1 VRALAMFVATA
12 GGLGYAPVAPGTFGS
27 LAGLAL
33 IPLLAA
39 LHDRSGRI
47 VYGIA
52 IVALMAGAIWAAG
65 RADEILPGHDHGR
78 IVIDEVAGM
87 VVGSLFVPA
96 TWGAGLL
103 LFVLFRVF
111 DVAKPFPA
119 NRIDRDL
126 PGGLGVVADDLVA
139 GLYAGIVCR
148 LVLELT

>member
-27 LAGLAL
+27 LVGIPLV
-33 IPLLAA
+33 PLLASVD
-39 LHDRSGRI
+39 DRVGRFA
-47 VYGIA
+47 YGVLVVLLLA
-52 IVALMAGAIWAAG
+52 AAVWAAG
-65 RADEILPGHDHGR
+65 RADEMLPGHDHGR

-87 VVGSLFVPA
+87 IVGSLFVPA
-96 TWGAGLL
+96 TWAAAVL
-103 LFVLFRVF
+103 LFALFRLF
-111 DVAKPFPA
+111 DVVKPYPA

-139 GLYAGIVCR
+139 GIYAGVACR

>member
-27 LAGLAL
+27 LVGIPLV
-33 IPLLAA
+33 PLLASV
-39 LHDRSGRI
+39 HDRSGRLA
-47 VYGIA
+47 YG
-52 IVALMAGAIWAAG
+52 VLVVLLLAGAVWAAG
-65 RADEILPGHDHGR
+65 RADDMLPGHDHGH

-87 VVGSLFVPA
+87 IVGSLFIPA
-96 TWGAGLL
+96 TWGAALL
-103 LFVLFRVF
+103 LFALFRLF
-111 DVAKPFPA
+111 DVVKPFPA

-139 GLYAGIVCR
+139 GVYAGVACR